1 MLRRAS
7 IVGVSALL
15 LIGVFA
21 SAASAQRF
29 ETDVVARG
37 LANPWDITYGPD
49 RYLWVTEK
57 SSGRVTRVKPST
69 GAKKTVV
76 TIPDNLATPKAQDG
90 LLGMA
95 VDPRRIR
102 GTQNRYIYVS
112 YSYDVDPSSAL
123 DRRQRIRRYTYN
135 ARSQTASRP
144 VNLISGMPASNDHNS
159 GRLVLG
165 PDRRLY
171 YTIGDQGHNQFA
183 NTCKEIRSQDL
194 PTAAQVRAEDY
205 QTYQGKIL
213 RFETD
218 GSVPADNP
226 TIGGVKSHVYSYGH
240 RNAQGIV
247 FAPDGTLYSSEHGP
261 KSDDE
266 LNIIRAGGN
275 YGWPFVLG
283 ERDDSAYVYANWSAS
298 ALRGVECRAGNHDEY
313 EIPSY
318 VPQQKESDSRV
329 PNFVGPIGTLFTVP
343 SSYDFRDP
351 KCPEEGFIC
360 YPTIGPSSI
369 DITTARNG
377 VPGWRNSLL
386 VPSLKYGRLYRLKLS
401 ADGRSTTGQPI
412 ETWRSFN
419 RYRDLAKTRDE
430 RTFYVTTDTGGLARG
445 RNGSPTTKVDDPG
458 VILRFRYRGR

>member
-1 MLRRAS
+1 MMRRATT
-7 IVGVSALL
+7 VGVSALL
-15 LIGVFA
+15 LLGVFA
-21 SAASAQRF
+21 PGASAQRF

-57 SSGRVTRVKPST
+57 SAGRVTRVNPST

-112 YSYDVDPSSAL
+112 YSYDVDSSPAL
-123 DRRQRIRRYTYN
+123 DRRQRIRRYTYS
-135 ARSQTASRP
+135 ARTQTAGRP

-183 NTCKEIRSQDL
+183 NTCKELRSQDL
-194 PTAAQVRAEDY
+194 PTAAQVREEDY
-205 QTYQGKIL
+205 QTYQGKVL

-266 LNIIRAGGN
+266 LNIIRRGGN

-298 ALRGVECRAGNHDEY
+298 ATRGVECRAGNHNEY

-318 VPQQKESDSRV
+318 VPQQKESDSSV
-329 PNFVGPIGTLFTVP
+329 PNFVGPIRTLFTVP

-386 VPSLKYGRLYRLKLS
+386 VPSLKYGRLYRFKLS
-401 ADGRSTTGQPI
+401 ADGRTTTGRPI
-412 ETWRSFN
+412 ETWKSFN
-419 RYRDLAKTRDE
+419 RYRDIAKTRDE
-430 RTFYVTTDTGGLARG
+430 RTFYVSTDTGGLARSRAG
-445 RNGSPTTKVDDPG
+445 TPTMEVDDPG

>member
-1 MLRRAS
+1 MMRRATV
-7 IVGVSALL
+7 VGVTALL
-15 LIGVFA
+15 LLGVFA
-21 SAASAQRF
+21 TTASAQRF
-29 ETDVVARG
+29 DTDVVARG

-49 RYLWVTEK
+49 RRLWVTEK
-57 SSGRVTRVKPST
+57 SAGRVTRVNPSS
-69 GAKKTVV
+69 GSKRTVV

-95 VDPRRIR
+95 VDPRPIR

-112 YSYDVDPSSAL
+112 YSYDIDDGPAL
-123 DRRQRIRRYTYN
+123 ERRQRIRRYTYS
-135 ARSQTASRP
+135 ARTQRAGRP
-144 VNLISGMPASNDHNS
+144 VDLISGMPASNDHNS

-183 NTCKEIRSQDL
+183 NTCKAIRSQDL
-194 PTAAQVRAEDY
+194 PTAAQVRAENWE
-205 QTYQGKIL
+205 TYQGKIL
-213 RFETD
+213 RLETD

-226 TIGGVKSHVYSYGH
+226 VIGGVRSHVYTYGH

-266 LNIIRAGGN
+266 LNIIRAGQN

-283 ERDDSAYVYANWSAS
+283 ARDDSAYVYANWSAPV
-298 ALRGVECRAGNHDEY
+298 GVECRAGNHSEY

-318 VPQQKESDSRV
+318 VPQQKESDSTVR
-329 PNFVGPIGTLFTVP
+329 NFAAPIRTFFTVP
-343 SSYDFRDP
+343 PSFDFRDP

-369 DITTARNG
+369 EITTARGG
-377 VPGWRNSLL
+377 VPGWRDSLL
-386 VPSLKYGRLYRLKLS
+386 IPSLKYGRLYRLELS
-401 ADGRSTTGQPI
+401 ADGNSTTGRPI
-412 ETWRSFN
+412 ETWKSFN
-419 RYRDLAKTRDE
+419 RYRDIAKTRDE
-430 RTFYVTTDTGGLARG
+430 RTFYVSTDLGGLARSRSG
-445 RNGSPTTKVDDPG
+445 TPTMEVDDPG
-458 VILRFRYRGR
+458 VIPRFRYRGR